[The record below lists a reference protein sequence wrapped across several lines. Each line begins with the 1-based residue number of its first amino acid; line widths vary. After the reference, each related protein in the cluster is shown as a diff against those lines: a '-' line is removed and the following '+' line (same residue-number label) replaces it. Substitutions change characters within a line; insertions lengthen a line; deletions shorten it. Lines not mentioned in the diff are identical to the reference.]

1 MKKFFLI
8 PLLTLMC
15 SVMAWGSSET
25 YPNAEFYNLA
35 SAISKAGAGGTVTLT
50 DDVSITGFD
59 GVNNSVTIN
68 LNGHTL
74 NGGNLMLGQNVQLT
88 ITGNGTFSPTMMLM
102 GQLVFDANFVGIA
115 NPSFQMT
122 MTGCSVIIQGTQG
135 KFGSSIQS
143 NNPTLPF
150 GKTLAIVGSDTYY
163 SVVNAEAEPEAEPIA
178 QIGNVQYTSLEAAF
192 AEAPNGYTIQL
203 LDNVVMD
210 YEDDEESDIIVI
222 DNNRNI
228 TLDLNGYDI
237 TGKLAFL
244 GKSLI
249 YIELGSLTIQGT
261 GEFNVT
267 EKVSGLEASAVV
279 EFDRIIGVNPVRI
292 NGVPVAK
299 VSLYGGSFT
308 LEPTAAYIP
317 ECYQVDEISSR
328 YVVSATPGCET
339 LKTFLEKEGTDSRTI
354 SADYDISDK
363 GVIYVNGNKT
373 LTIASGATLF
383 YKRQGGNA
391 NIIVNN
397 GATLTIL
404 GSGTIRPIA
413 GADINDEAN
422 PAHAQYETYKTY
434 ASAYE
439 GNRAID
445 VDGELIVGVKDDAD
459 NCPHFVTT
467 SIGQGNAIM
476 INASGTATI
485 NNVDIQAAMC
495 AIRNYGT
502 TYINGGTYVSTST
515 STNGVNSNF
524 YSYCIRNENKLVLKN
539 AKVVGNHGAVSCE
552 GGNGTLEIHNCNLQ
566 ARDLSGLGGV
576 HYALYVC
583 TKSIVSAYDTKFY
596 SENGSNTIVIGDNDS
611 QNSFGLIYLY
621 GGCKT
626 DRKLYVQKK
635 RGQDDD
641 ILFPVLVSKQSE
653 WYTLASNGGKDTEG
667 KLLPANT
674 VYSPIDE
681 QVYDI
686 NGDPI
691 DGKKYLYS
699 VVSTTTET
707 AEVDENATTIP
718 WQQSSTW
725 DASKSSEST
734 TEVPTKATVVTIP
747 EGKTVVISADENENN
762 GVTDAVAE
770 QIFLED
776 GAQLTVETGTTLKVG
791 KGGVNIANGGQLVV
805 EPGAIVTVGATGL
818 VTTEDKAIVLEA
830 TEEDQGVFLL
840 QPEVTE
846 NTQPKATVKLV
857 TKCKQ
862 VAANEYIW
870 ERIAI
875 PTIDGEQTT
884 FSIEG
889 GTAGITTYDG
899 GAFQQGLYGWSDAQQ
914 DWVGLGRFKDM
925 KPFKGYQLS
934 NNSLNAGVT
943 YVFEGNLVGNTN
955 QAYQFAQSGFGFFGN
970 SYTGDIDILKFFESF
985 DENMQKTIWI
995 YDYYTD
1001 GFKAITAD
1009 NYGTIYYGTRKAR
1022 HGAITDIR
1030 SMQAFLMNT
1039 FAEGESQTSVNYSA
1053 AIWGNPKY
1061 GLVPNNNNNAPAKRV
1076 AKNEDRFTVYVAGQ
1090 KQEDEVSFIRS
1101 NEYSTAFDNGADA
1114 SKWMNNGIN
1123 LYVATDNGEMAVVA
1137 SDEVADMTIAFRS
1150 GNETEYTLGF
1160 DNLYGETFEL
1170 RDVITGATIL
1180 MVEGATYTFTQE
1192 PNTTI
1197 PARFQIV
1204 GAHKM
1209 PTGVENISE
1218 GATVQQKVMQNGV
1231 LYILRDN
1238 KWYSAQGQL
1247 IK

>member
-1 MKKFFLI
+1 
-8 PLLTLMC
+8 
-15 SVMAWGSSET
+15 MAWG
-25 YPNAEFYNLA
+25 ANLTLGPGGDFTSTVA
-35 SAISKAGAGGTVTLT
+35 QAGANGTVTLT
-50 DDVSITGFD
+50 GNVTVTPQFGNYVMIMQQASPI
-59 GVNNSVTIN
+59 TIN
-68 LNGHTL
+68 LAGYTL
-74 NGGNLMLGQNVQLT
+74 DFSSCMLMQMMSTVNFTGAGEVTGTVSFMNSGNNLNFAAGF
-88 ITGNGTFSPTMMLM
+88 NGTASITMMNNS
-102 GQLVFDANFVGIA
+102 GGTIN
-115 NPSFQMT
+115 
-122 MTGCSVIIQGTQG
+122 IQGTSG
-135 KFGSSIQS
+135 LYSESIKNFPS
-143 NNPTLPF
+143 LTLPS
-150 GKTLAIVGSDTYY
+150 GKKLAKLRDCDTYY
-163 SVVNAEAEPEAEPIA
+163 SVVDNAYETQSCIVAEPVA
-178 QIGNVQYTSLEAAF
+178 QIGEIQYTSLETAF
-192 AEAPNGYTIQL
+192 AEATNGSTIQM
-203 LDNVVMD
+203 LDDVVMD
-210 YEDDEESDIIVI
+210 YEDDEESYIIVI
-222 DNNRNI
+222 DNYRKI
-228 TLDLNGYDI
+228 TLDLNGHNI

-244 GKSLI
+244 GKNLI
-249 YIELGSLTIQGT
+249 YIESGSLTVQGT

-267 EKVSGLEASAVV
+267 EKVSGLEADAVV
-279 EFDRIIGVNPVRI
+279 EFDRIITVNPVRI

-299 VSLYGGSFT
+299 LNLKGGSFA
-308 LEPTAAYIP
+308 LKPAAAYIP
-317 ECYQVDEISSR
+317 ECYQVDEVSSR
-328 YVVSATPGCET
+328 YVVSEDQNCES
-339 LKTFLEKEGTDSRTI
+339 LKAFLEKEGTDSRTI

-422 PAHAQYETYKTY
+422 PAHAMYEQLKTIP
-434 ASAYE
+434 SAYD

-445 VDGELIVGVKDDAD
+445 VDGELVVGVKNDAD

-467 SIGQGNAIM
+467 SIAQGNAIM
-476 INASGTATI
+476 INAGGTATI
-485 NNVDIQAAMC
+485 NNADIQAAMC

-515 STNGVNSNF
+515 STNGVNGNF

-699 VVSTTTET
+699 VVSTAAKTEDAT
-707 AEVDENATTIP
+707 GTTIP
-718 WQQSSTW
+718 WQQNTTW
-725 DASKSSEST
+725 TDTQVDHVPSAT
-734 TEVPTKATVVTIP
+734 TAVTIP
-747 EGKTVVISADENENN
+747 AGKTVVVSKDEED
-762 GVTDAVAE
+762 TDAVAE
-770 QIFLED
+770 QIFLAD
-776 GAQLTVETGTTLKVG
+776 GAKLTVETGTTLKVG
-791 KGGVNIANGGQLVV
+791 EGGINVANGGQIVV
-805 EPGAIVTVGATGL
+805 EPGAIVTVGSTGL
-818 VTTEDKAIVLEA
+818 VTTEDEALVIEA

-840 QPEVTE
+840 QPAVTE

-862 VAANEYIW
+862 VAANEFIW
-870 ERIAI
+870 ERFAI
-875 PTIDGEQTT
+875 PTLDGNAT
-884 FSIEG
+884 IYGNEG
-889 GTAGITTYDG
+889 LDTVHYYG
-899 GAFQQGLYGWSDAQQ
+899 GGSSLLEGLYEWDGSAWAGVSS
-914 DWVGLGRFKDM
+914 WKNLE
-925 KPFKGYQLS
+925 PFKGYQLT
-934 NNSLNAGVT
+934 NNSMYGNVVYT
-943 YVFEGNLVGNTN
+943 FEGNLVGNVD
-955 QAYQFAQSGFGFFGN
+955 QQYQFAERGFGFFGN
-970 SYTGDIDILKFFESF
+970 SYTGDIDIQKFFESF
-985 DENMQKTIWI
+985 GPDMQKTIWI

-1001 GFKAITAD
+1001 GFKAITETS
-1009 NYGTIYYGTRKAR
+1009 YGSVYYGKRNAR
-1022 HGAITDIR
+1022 HGLITDIR

-1039 FAEGESQTSVNYSA
+1039 FATGASVQSVDYSA

-1061 GLVPNNNNNAPAKRV
+1061 GLVPTPTPAPAKRV
-1076 AKNEDRFTVYVAGQ
+1076 AANEDKFTVYVAGA
-1090 KQEDEVSFIRS
+1090 KQEDEVTFIRS
-1101 NEYSTAFDNGADA
+1101 NAYSAAFDNGADA
-1114 SKWMNNGIN
+1114 SKWMNNGLN
-1123 LYVATDNGEMAVVA
+1123 LYVATEDGELASVA
-1137 SDEVADMTIAFRS
+1137 SDEIVDMTIAFQS

-1160 DNLYGETFEL
+1160 DNLRGEQFEL
-1170 RDVITGATIL
+1170 RDVLTGATIQ
-1180 MVEGATYTFTQE
+1180 MTEGATYAFSQE
-1192 PNTTI
+1192 ANTTV
-1197 PARFQIV
+1197 PARFQII
-1204 GAHKM
+1204 GAKKV
-1209 PTGVENISE
+1209 PTGVENVAE
-1218 GATVQQKVMQNGV
+1218 GANVQQKIMVNGV

-1238 KWYSAQGQL
+1238 KWYNAQGQ
-1247 IK
+1247 IVK